1 MSSRFAKLVEAQEK
15 RKAIEPAS
23 PSTLDAPSVEDNLS
37 NVDGPSVSDS
47 LSHMD
52 SLISTD
58 SQATTDRLSTEQ
70 PPPPPVDRL
79 AILDRQ
85 AILDSPSTEDT
96 QNILSLIPQVA
107 GHTTLPH
114 AYTDHLAR
122 WLSADEQAVYVQLY
136 RLSWGW
142 GKDTCFI
149 SNRRL
154 SERSG
159 VPDTSMRRAVRKL
172 QSKQLIEK
180 TNRVF
185 GSNTDQGIEYRVFS
199 LDRPAK
205 SDRVANTDSLSSMT
219 PNKEKLLKE
228 SSQKGSDASR
238 CPDCMGTGFYYPE
251 GTAKGVKRCEHK
263 KLR

>member
-15 RKAIEPAS
+15 RKAIEPVS
-23 PSTLDAPSVEDNLS
+23 PSKSDSPSVEDRVSIL
-37 NVDGPSVSDS
+37 DRPSVLDS
-47 LSHMD
+47 LAH
-52 SLISTD
+52 TD
-58 SQATTDRLSTEQ
+58 SQVITDGLSNEQ
-70 PPPPPVDRL
+70 PPPLPADRPSIMDGP
-79 AILDRQ
+79 AIQDG
-85 AILDSPSTEDT
+85 PSTEDS
-96 QNILSLIPQVA
+96 QNLLSLIPQVA

-114 AYTDHLAR
+114 TYTDHLAR

-142 GKDTCFI
+142 GKATCFI

-159 VPDTSMRRAVRKL
+159 VPETSMRRAVRKL

-185 GSNTDQGIEYRVFS
+185 GSNTDQGIEYRVFT
-199 LDRPAK
+199 LDRLTK
-205 SDRVANTDSLSSMT
+205 SDRVVNMDGPSNMV

-228 SSQKGSDASR
+228 TSQKGIDASR

>member
-1 MSSRFAKLVEAQEK
+1 M
-15 RKAIEPAS
+15 
-23 PSTLDAPSVEDNLS
+23 
-37 NVDGPSVSDS
+37 DGP
-47 LSHMD
+47 
-52 SLISTD
+52 
-58 SQATTDRLSTEQ
+58 STEQ
-70 PPPPPVDRL
+70 PPPLPVDRP
-79 AILDRQ
+79 ATADRP
-85 AILDSPSTEDT
+85 AILDSPSTEDN

-159 VPDTSMRRAVRKL
+159 VPETSMRRAVRKL

-185 GSNTDQGIEYRVFS
+185 GSNTDQGIEYRVFP
-199 LDRPAK
+199 LDRLAK
-205 SDRVANTDSLSSMT
+205 SDRVVNVDSPSNVA

-228 SSQKGSDASR
+228 TSQKGIDASR

>member
-1 MSSRFAKLVEAQEK
+1 MSRFARLVNAT
-15 RKAIEPAS
+15 PS
-23 PSTLDAPSVEDNLS
+23 PSK
-37 NVDGPSVSDS
+37 
-47 LSHMD
+47 
-52 SLISTD
+52 
-58 SQATTDRLSTEQ
+58 
-70 PPPPPVDRL
+70 
-79 AILDRQ
+79 
-85 AILDSPSTEDT
+85 LDSPSTESSPTKEDRQAISDSLST
-96 QNILSLIPQVA
+96 GQPPPLPVDRPTTVDGPSVEDSPSTSDSQNILAMIPKVA

-159 VPDTSMRRAVRKL
+159 VPETSMRRAVRKL
-172 QSKQLIEK
+172 IAKQLIVK
-180 TNRVF
+180 TNIVF
-185 GSNTDQGIEYRVFS
+185 GSNTEQGIEYKLS
-199 LDRPAK
+199 PLDRLTK
-205 SDRVANTDSLSSMT
+205 MDRASSVDGPSNVA

-228 SSQKGSDASR
+228 NSLKGVDASR

-251 GTAKGVKRCEHK
+251 GTAKGVKRCEHRR
-263 KLR
+263 L

>member
-1 MSSRFAKLVEAQEK
+1 
-15 RKAIEPAS
+15 
-23 PSTLDAPSVEDNLS
+23 
-37 NVDGPSVSDS
+37 
-47 LSHMD
+47 MD
-52 SLISTD
+52 S
-58 SQATTDRLSTEQ
+58 
-70 PPPPPVDRL
+70 
-79 AILDRQ
+79 
-85 AILDSPSTEDT
+85 

-122 WLSADEQAVYVQLY
+122 WLSADEQAVYIQLY

-142 GKDTCFI
+142 GKDICFI

-159 VPDTSMRRAVRKL
+159 VPETSMRRAVRKL
-172 QSKQLIEK
+172 IAKQLIEK
-180 TNRVF
+180 TSRVF
-185 GSNTDQGIEYRVFS
+185 GSNIDQGIEYRVFT
-199 LDRPAK
+199 LDRLAK
-205 SDRVANTDSLSSMT
+205 TDRASSVDSLSNVA

-228 SSQKGSDASR
+228 TSQKGIDASR

-251 GTAKGVKRCEHK
+251 GNAKGVKRCEHR

>member
-1 MSSRFAKLVEAQEK
+1 MSRFARLVNAQQPGEAKLTGAASEDNSSNISTLSTVD
-15 RKAIEPAS
+15 S
-23 PSTLDAPSVEDNLS
+23 PSKM
-37 NVDGPSVSDS
+37 DS
-47 LSHMD
+47 LS
-52 SLISTD
+52 TG
-58 SQATTDRLSTEQ
+58 Q
-70 PPPPPVDRL
+70 PPPPPQDSQSTSDSLSKVN
-79 AILDRQ
+79 
-85 AILDSPSTEDT
+85 SPSIEDS
-96 QNILSLIPQVA
+96 QNVLSVIPPVA

-122 WLSADEQAVYVQLY
+122 WLSPDEQAVYVQLY

-159 VPDTSMRRAVRKL
+159 MPETSMRRAVRKL
-172 QSKQLIEK
+172 IAKQLIEK

-185 GSNTDQGIEYRVFS
+185 GSNTDQGIEYRVSTLDS
-199 LDRPAK
+199 LTK
-205 SDRVANTDSLSSMT
+205 SDGVSTSDSLSNVA
-219 PNKEKLLKE
+219 PNKYNIKE
-228 SSQKGSDASR
+228 NIKSGVDASR
-238 CPDCMGTGFYYPE
+238 CPDCLGTGFYYPE

>member
-1 MSSRFAKLVEAQEK
+1 LSSRFAKLVEAQEK
-15 RKAIEPAS
+15 RKAVEPPSSSKLDS
-23 PSTLDAPSVEDNLS
+23 PSVQDSASNMDRPSDVDS
-37 NVDGPSVSDS
+37 PVNVDS
-47 LSHMD
+47 LV
-52 SLISTD
+52 ITD
-58 SQATTDRLSTEQ
+58 SQAVMDSLSTEQ
-70 PPPPPVDRL
+70 PPPLPVDRL
-79 AILDRQ
+79 SKADRLAIQDG
-85 AILDSPSTEDT
+85 PSTEDN

-114 AYTDHLAR
+114 TYTDHLAR

-159 VPDTSMRRAVRKL
+159 VPETSMRRAVRKL

-180 TNRVF
+180 TTRVF

-199 LDRPAK
+199 LDRLTK
-205 SDRVANTDSLSSMT
+205 LDRVANVDSLSNMV

-228 SSQKGSDASR
+228 TSQKGIDASR